1 MYSQKEYIELL
12 KQFPP
17 RPIKSEEDLEATQ
30 KIVNQLLDKP
40 KLTEEE
46 SDYLDVLG
54 MLIYDYE
61 KDLEIV
67 PDIDEFELLKLSS
80 QEQQLKH
87 NKKNIMAALRKN
99 TIDKPSEFDHN
110 S

>member
-30 KIVNQLLDKP
+30 KIINQLLDKP
-40 KLTEEE
+40 QLTAEE

-61 KDLEIV
+61 KDLDIV
-67 PDIDEFELLKLSS
+67 PDMDQIELLKVSS
-80 QEQQLKH
+80 KEHKLKQ

-99 TIDKPSEFDHN
+99 TFNQASEFDHN